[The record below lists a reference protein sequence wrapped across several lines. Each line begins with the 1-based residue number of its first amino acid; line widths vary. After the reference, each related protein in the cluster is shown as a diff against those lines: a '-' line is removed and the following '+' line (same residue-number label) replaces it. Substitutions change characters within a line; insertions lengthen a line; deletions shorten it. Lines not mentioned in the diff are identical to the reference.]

1 MELYSLNFV
10 LFLAALA
17 VTYFGVG
24 RILGRGQWV
33 VLLAGSLC
41 FYCLMGGLPTL
52 WLVIATAA
60 VTWAAGL
67 ALARL
72 DAECRDRRKAA
83 PDRAVKKEI
92 KARFARLR
100 RVVLLAALACCLGAL
115 GYLKYWNVILWQ
127 AGAAPSPSSL
137 GLVLPLGISFYTFQ
151 AVGYLLD
158 CYNGRVE
165 AERSLP
171 RYLLFV
177 SYFPQLI
184 QGPINRWADLAPQ
197 LLGRNRADW
206 DRARRALLLF
216 LFGAMKKYAV
226 ANVLSGRI
234 DAIFSSVDAGM
245 PGSVVVLG
253 ILLYSAQQYAD
264 FSGGIDMVLAA
275 SELLGVRMAPNF
287 KRPYFAVSLADFWRR
302 WHVSLGAWMRDYVF
316 YPFALTRPMKALGR
330 WSGERLGRHLGRTLP
345 ACCAN
350 VLVFLIVGVWHGAE
364 VHYVAWG
371 LYNGLVI
378 AAADLFSPAF
388 ARMRTALG
396 ADSHPRLWRVWATLR
411 TFLVVNLGW
420 YFDRIYDFGDSL
432 TCLRATFLNFA
443 PQLMKPTLAE
453 LFGPKAAGPLGVSYI
468 AIIGCVAIFAVS
480 LVEERGHD
488 VRELVLSRGLL
499 VRTCAYV
506 ALLFLIAS
514 SYAFSIGGAGGFMY
528 ANF

>member
-1 MELYSLNFV
+1 MELYSLSFV

-17 VTYFGVG
+17 VLYFGVG
-24 RILGRGQWV
+24 RLFGRGQWV
-33 VLLAGSLC
+33 VLLAGSLG

-52 WLVIATAA
+52 WLVVATAT

-67 ALARL
+67 AFARL
-72 DAECRDRRKAA
+72 DAACREARKAA
-83 PDRAVKKEI
+83 RDRTEKKAVK
-92 KARFARLR
+92 ALFARR
-100 RVVLLAALACCLGAL
+100 RRLVLLVALACCLGAL
-115 GYLKYWNVILWQ
+115 AYLKYWNVILWQ
-127 AGAAPSPSSL
+127 AGREPSPTSL
-137 GLVLPLGISFYTFQ
+137 GLVLPLGISFYIFQ
-151 AVGYLLD
+151 ALGYLLD

-184 QGPINRWADLAPQ
+184 QGPINRWDDLAPQ
-197 LLGRNRADW
+197 LVGRNRANW
-206 DRARRALLLF
+206 DRTRRAALLF

-226 ANVLSGRI
+226 ANALSGRI
-234 DAIFSSVDAGM
+234 DAIFSGVDVGI
-245 PGSVVVLG
+245 PGSVVAFG

-275 SELLGVRMAPNF
+275 SELLGIRMAPNF

-302 WHVSLGAWMRDYVF
+302 WHVSLGSWMRDYVF

-350 VLVFLIVGVWHGAE
+350 ILVFLIVGVWHGAE
-364 VHYVAWG
+364 THYVAWG

-378 AAADLFSPAF
+378 AAADLLSPAF
-388 ARMRTALG
+388 ARLRVALH
-396 ADSHPRLWRVWATLR
+396 ADARPRLWHAWAVLR

-420 YFDRIYDFGDSL
+420 YFDRIYDIGDSL

-443 PQLMKPTLAE
+443 PQLMRPTLAE
-453 LFGPKAAGPLGVSYI
+453 LFGSKSAGPLGISYV
-468 AIIGCVAIFAVS
+468 AIIGCAVIFAVS
-480 LVEERGHD
+480 LLEERGHD
-488 VRELVLSRGLL
+488 VRALVLSRGVM
-499 VRTCAYV
+499 VRTCTYV
-506 ALLFLIAS
+506 ALLFLVAA
-514 SYAFSIGGAGGFMY
+514 SYAFSVGNAGGFMY